1 MKVLS
6 GRLRFMVFL
15 VFFILAALLGVAL
28 SLGGGYRVPE
38 LTDEQVNDW
47 FRGSRSL
54 SRTD

>member
-1 MKVLS
+1 
-6 GRLRFMVFL
+6 MVFL
-15 VFFILAALLGVAL
+15 VIFVLAALLGVGL

>member
-1 MKVLS
+1 
-6 GRLRFMVFL
+6 MVFI
-15 VFFILAALLGVAL
+15 VFVVFVALLGVAL

-54 SRTD
+54 SQTD